1 MTPPDTMLNL
11 IVLGGGA
18 PRAHTP
24 GWGSHGD
31 ETVVVLVLVVED
43 TTTSVDGAF

>member
-18 PRAHTP
+18 PGAHTP
-24 GWGSHGD
+24 VGGGGSWR
-31 ETVVVLVLVVED
+31 
-43 TTTSVDGAF
+43 